1 MSSKHQTILTRDSL
15 NGPKNWQQRAG
26 IRLKDVGSIVL
37 HYVITADVL
46 TKMHFSLKR
55 CTDYLQVI

>member
-1 MSSKHQTILTRDSL
+1 MGQKIGSKEEASSLGERFS
-15 NGPKNWQQRAG
+15 RF
-26 IRLKDVGSIVL
+26 KDVGSIVL